1 MASKYTWLVGNRK
14 FFLVLA
20 ATAAAVLGGKLSLPI
35 HIHPDGWFDGP

>member
-1 MASKYTWLVGNRK
+1 MASKYSRLASKRK

-20 ATAAAVLGGKLSLPI
+20 AVAAAVLGGKLGI